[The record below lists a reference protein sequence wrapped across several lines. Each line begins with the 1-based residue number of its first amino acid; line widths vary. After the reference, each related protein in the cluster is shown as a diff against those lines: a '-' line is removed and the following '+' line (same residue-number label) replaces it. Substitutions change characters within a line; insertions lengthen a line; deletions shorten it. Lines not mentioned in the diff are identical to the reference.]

1 MSLTLYMHP
10 LSSYCHKALIAFY
23 ENDTPFKAQ
32 SVDLG
37 NETERENLRRLW
49 PLAKFPLLRDEAT
62 GRTIPESTMII
73 EYLAQHYPGRSELVP
88 EDPELAWQVR
98 FADRFYDLHVHA
110 HMQRIVFDR
119 VRPDGKQDPF
129 IIEMARA
136 NLRTAYEMID
146 NDMQSKT
153 WVLGDTYTMADCAA
167 SPALFYAARLVPFDQ
182 YKNLSAYFARL
193 LERPSYARVL
203 REAEPFMKMFPA

>member
-32 SVDLG
+32 SVDLS
-37 NETERENLRRLW
+37 NDTERENLRQLW
-49 PLAKFPLLRDEAT
+49 PLAKFPLLRDDAT

-73 EYLAQHYPGRSELVP
+73 EYLAQHYPGRTELVP
-88 EDPELAWQVR
+88 KDAELAWQVR
-98 FADRFYDLHVHA
+98 FGDRFYDLHVHQ
-110 HMQRIVFDR
+110 HLQKIVFDR
-119 VRPDGKQDPF
+119 IIPADKRDPLGV
-129 IIEMARA
+129 EQAREK
-136 NLRTAYEMID
+136 LQIAYGMID
-146 NDMQSKT
+146 KDMKSKT
-153 WVLGDTYTMADCAA
+153 WVVGDTYTMADCAA
-167 SPALFYAARLVPFDQ
+167 SPALFYAGKLVPFDQ

-193 LERPSYARVL
+193 VERPSYARVL

>member
-32 SVDLG
+32 SVDLS
-37 NETERENLRRLW
+37 NETERANLRRFW
-49 PLAKFPLLRDEAT
+49 PLAKFPVLRDEAA

-88 EDPELAWQVR
+88 KDTELAWQVR
-98 FADRFYDLHVHA
+98 FADRFYDLHVHQ

-119 VRPDGKQDPF
+119 IRPDGQKDNF
-129 IIEMARA
+129 IVELARSQ
-136 NLRTAYEMID
+136 LQTAYEMID
-146 NDMQSKT
+146 ADMKSKT
-153 WVLGDTYTMADCAA
+153 WVVGDSYTMADCAA
-167 SPALFYAARLVPFDQ
+167 SPALFYAARLVPFDG
-182 YKNLSAYFARL
+182 YKHLSAYFSRL
-193 LERPSYARVL
+193 LERPSFARVL
-203 REAEPFMKMFPA
+203 REAEPYFKMFPG